1 MKKETKITYILF
13 GLAVLSVILHN
24 AFYGIFKIE
33 EAVFFTLA
41 SIFLLGFVISAIYD
55 VILVL
60 RKKGPDDIWKLGF
73 LGIFG
78 LLGLIP
84 GFSPGFYGFFG
95 FFGFFG
101 AKARKEK
108 NLK

>member
-1 MKKETKITYILF
+1 MEKQTKITYILF
-13 GLAVLSVILHN
+13 GLAAISVILHN
-24 AFYGIFKIE
+24 AISAYLKTE
-33 EAVFFTLA
+33 EPVFFTLT
-41 SIFLLGFVISAIYD
+41 SIFLLGFVISVIYD

-60 RKKGPDDIWKLGF
+60 RKRQPKDLWKLGF

-84 GFSPGFYGFFG
+84 GFNAGFYGFFG

-101 AKARKEK
+101 AKAWKKK
-108 NLK
+108 NV